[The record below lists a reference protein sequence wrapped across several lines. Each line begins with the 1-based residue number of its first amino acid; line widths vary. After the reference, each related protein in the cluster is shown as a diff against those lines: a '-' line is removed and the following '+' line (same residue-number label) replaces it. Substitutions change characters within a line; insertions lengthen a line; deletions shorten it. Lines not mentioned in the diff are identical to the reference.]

1 MSMFPFSSND
11 DDDDEEAERIPVS
24 TLFRWYL
31 YDMDVKDPNTLG
43 KAFDLLPV
51 SAEGDEK
58 ERQDAEARI
67 AKVDPLISFLNLYS
81 HINSQYIFET
91 QKATLLK
98 MPGVTSEVLESEA
111 DSIGMFYQN
120 VTFAGLLTTF
130 SAAVDLGLIRINGS
144 FTGVE

>member
-1 MSMFPFSSND
+1 VSAFSFDS
-11 DDDDEEAERIPVS
+11 DDEDADRIPVS

-31 YDMDVKDPNTLG
+31 YDMDVKDPNGLG

-58 ERQDAEARI
+58 ERQDAEYRLS
-67 AKVDPLISFLNLYS
+67 KVKPLISFLNLYS

-91 QKATLLK
+91 QKSSLLK
-98 MPGVTSEVLESEA
+98 MPGVTSEILEQEA

-120 VTFAGLLTTF
+120 VTFAGLLTAF
-130 SAAVDLGLIRINGS
+130 SAAVDLELIQVNGS